1 MIISQEIN
9 INNIRF
15 DTFESF
21 VETVFEKQLEEGR
34 RIVRNALSEADRQVM
49 AVRDKRRYRDKGLR
63 STSIKTKLGVIEY
76 KRHIC
81 RDNQDGKYVY
91 LLDETIKA
99 GDVGLIGADITA
111 IVKNMIQGSSF
122 RATAKVISETTG
134 LSISHQAVWNIVQ
147 ESGRR
152 EIEQTEEISKR
163 VEKDNL
169 HGNVETKLLYQEA
182 DGVWLKLQ
190 GESRK
195 KYGPSKE
202 MKVGIAYDGVI
213 HQPQKGGKVRRILDN
228 KVAFASFE
236 PSKDFRRH
244 HEAVI
249 ASVYNTDEIELRV
262 KNGDGAN
269 WIQKNNDCEC
279 ICVLDEFHRNKK
291 LTECVNDKEKAQT
304 LRELLLT
311 NRTVDLM
318 ECLEA
323 YINSSENEQEKAKL
337 KELQSY
343 YGENREALPGYY
355 DRGIK
360 IPETRQPGVVH
371 HARLGSMESNVFTLI
386 GNRMKGRRACW
397 SIDGANNL
405 AALLCEAHSTAKPD
419 LNSLKKSL
427 LDELT
432 HVRQSAGKT
441 PVSEGKGWDYPV
453 RGTISPKLPDVAAI
467 GKIKWFST

>member
-9 INNIRF
+9 INNSRF

-190 GESRK
+190 
-195 KYGPSKE
+195 
-202 MKVGIAYDGVI
+202 
-213 HQPQKGGKVRRILDN
+213 
-228 KVAFASFE
+228 
-236 PSKDFRRH
+236 
-244 HEAVI
+244 
-249 ASVYNTDEIELRV
+249 
-262 KNGDGAN
+262 
-269 WIQKNNDCEC
+269 
-279 ICVLDEFHRNKK
+279 
-291 LTECVNDKEKAQT
+291 
-304 LRELLLT
+304 
-311 NRTVDLM
+311 
-318 ECLEA
+318 
-323 YINSSENEQEKAKL
+323 
-337 KELQSY
+337 
-343 YGENREALPGYY
+343 
-355 DRGIK
+355 
-360 IPETRQPGVVH
+360 
-371 HARLGSMESNVFTLI
+371 I
-386 GNRMKGRRACW
+386 GRA
-397 SIDGANNL
+397 
-405 AALLCEAHSTAKPD
+405 
-419 LNSLKKSL
+419 
-427 LDELT
+427 
-432 HVRQSAGKT
+432 HV
-441 PVSEGKGWDYPV
+441 
-453 RGTISPKLPDVAAI
+453 
-467 GKIKWFST
+467 

>member
-1 MIISQEIN
+1 MSIAQEKKIDN
-9 INNIRF
+9 SK
-15 DTFESF
+15 FENFEDF
-21 VETVFEKQLEEGR
+21 VAEVFERKLAEGR
-34 RIVRNALSEADRQVM
+34 EIIRKTLSELDVQLM
-49 AVRDKRRYRDKGLR
+49 AERDTKQYRDKGLR
-63 STSIKTKLGVIEY
+63 STSIKTRLGTIEY
-76 KRHIC
+76 ERHIC
-81 RDNQDGKYVY
+81 RDNQSGHYVY
-91 LLDETIKA
+91 LLD
-99 GDVGLIGADITA
+99 DVINASDIGLMGSDITA
-111 IVKNMIQGSSF
+111 IAKDMIKDSSF
-122 RATAKVISETTG
+122 RATAKMISKSTG
-134 LSISHQAVWNIVQ
+134 LSISHQAVWNIIQ

-163 VEKDNL
+163 VEKDSL
-169 HGNVETKLLYQEA
+169 HGSVDTKLLYQEA

-190 GESRK
+190 GECRK
-195 KYGPSKE
+195 KHGSSKE
-202 MKVGIAYDGVI
+202 MKVGIAYDGVLYQ
-213 HQPQKGGKVRRILDN
+213 HQKGGKIRRILDN

-244 HEAVI
+244 HEAII

-269 WIQKNNDCEC
+269 WIQKTDDCEC

-291 LTECVNDKEKAQT
+291 LTECVTDKEKAQT

-311 NRTVDLM
+311 NRIDDLM
-318 ECLEA
+318 DCLEA
-323 YINSSENEQEKAKL
+323 YINSSDNEQEIAKL

-343 YGENREALPGYY
+343 YSENREALPGYY

-397 SIDGANNL
+397 SINGANNL
-405 AALLCEAHSTAKPD
+405 AALLCKAHSAAEPD
-419 LNSLKKSL
+419 LNALKKSTL
-427 LDELT
+427 NELT
-432 HVRQSAGKT
+432 HIKQSAGST
-441 PVSEGKGWDYPV
+441 PKVEGKGRDYPI
-453 RGTISPKLPDVAAI
+453 RGTISPKLPEIAEI